1 MRQFLLICLDHS
13 NSIEIDVTLQP
24 QLSMEGTTARL
35 HPSGSNCCAFST
47 SISHTSTFVEEGPR
61 PYIWMLKEIGKLV
74 IPTSFQWGLP
84 QSSNLANLSA
94 LMIMMGLLQGEV
106 WSRHRGVSSLGWR
119 ICEVKNVTKR
129 YNDPG
134 SSSQV
139 YLGPHCAFF
148 TTKLSPKTWC
158 TTSFGPWSVKPT
170 LFLGSLELTLFHVS
184 EPFQKRFFK
193 AIRNSSGSTR
203 WSFCLPENRSDGLVE
218 TDTSDNSQSEHS
230 RLYLPLFKIRIMW
243 VSRFY
248 WNTRV
253 HNCFLGLNPWIRHYM
268 RFLATKPL
276 FSLKMVV
283 YILASPQ
290 KTWI

>member
-1 MRQFLLICLDHS
+1 MRQFLLICLEHS

-119 ICEVKNVTKR
+119 ICEVSNVQWSRKLESPIPWPPLCILH
-129 YNDPG
+129 YKIL
-134 SSSQV
+134 SS
-139 YLGPHCAFF
+139 
-148 TTKLSPKTWC
+148 KTWC

-193 AIRNSSGSTR
+193 AIRNSLGSTQ
-203 WSFCLPENRSDGLVE
+203 WSFCPPENRSDGLVE

-230 RLYLPLFKIRIMW
+230 RLYLPLFKIRIMR

-253 HNCFLGLNPWIRHYM
+253 HNCFRGLNPWIRHYM

-283 YILASPQ
+283 YIRASPQ
-290 KTWI
+290 KT